1 MQPPSTIHTTI
12 SRRQFLKHTAGGFAA
27 LALAGLSGGLT
38 GCTTAHIGPDHTASR
53 APSMT
58 DLGPPDIE
66 IALRAAPGEV
76 QLLPGLPTRVWR
88 YQAEVLH
95 GRPEA
100 VQPLPDSYLGPI
112 LRFRTGD
119 VVRVHFI
126 NDLDEESIVHWHGLH
141 VPEEADGH
149 PHLAIGPGET
159 YVYDFPVLSGPGTY
173 WYHPHP
179 HGRTGPQVNYGL
191 AGLLIVEDDEAAS
204 VALPEGE
211 HDIPLVIQDRTF
223 DEENQLTYVDPGG
236 HEQMFGFFGDDIL
249 VNGKPDFI
257 QPVATR
263 PYRLR
268 ILNGS
273 NARIYKLGFSDNRP
287 LTVIGTDGG
296 LLGEAVTRPYV
307 TLSPGERI
315 ELWVDFG
322 ADDLGS
328 EIVLESKEF
337 SGSSAFPIM
346 RFQIEEEAAV
356 ETRIPTTLSTFAG
369 HREDDAV
376 NRRRPRTF
384 DMDMDMENR
393 VWRLNG
399 RTFEMNEVARN
410 EVVKLGDLEIWEF
423 VNESPFM
430 AMPHPM
436 HVHNVHF
443 QVIGRSVL
451 PEFANQRASVEDG
464 YVDEGWK
471 DTVLVMPGERVR
483 LLLKFDTYAGLYL
496 YHCHN
501 LEHEDMGMMRN
512 YRIRA

>member
-1 MQPPSTIHTTI
+1 VHASSNTPTHI
-12 SRRQFLKHTAGGFAA
+12 SRRQFLHHTAGGLALLALGGLSSA
-27 LALAGLSGGLT
+27 LASCTHMDTGHTSTRSG
-38 GCTTAHIGPDHTASR
+38 TTPMAETP
-53 APSMT
+53 
-58 DLGPPDIE
+58 PPDLE

-76 QLLPGLPTRVWR
+76 QLLPGAATQVWR
-88 YQAEVLH
+88 YEAEVIH
-95 GRPEA
+95 GRA
-100 VQPLPDSYLGPI
+100 DAIQPLPGSYLGPI
-112 LRFRTGD
+112 LRFRTGER
-119 VVRVHFI
+119 VRIHFT
-126 NDLDEESIVHWHGLH
+126 NELSEESIVHWHGLH

-159 YVYDFPVLSGPGTY
+159 YIYDFPVISGPGTY

-191 AGLLIVEDDEAAS
+191 AGLLIVDNENDR
-204 VALPEGE
+204 VAGLPEG
-211 HDIPLVIQDRTF
+211 DYDVPLVIQDRTF
-223 DEENQLTYVDPGG
+223 DDNNQFTYIGPHT
-236 HEQMFGFFGDDIL
+236 HEQMFGFFGNEIL
-249 VNGKPDFI
+249 VNGVPEYV

-268 ILNGS
+268 LLNGS
-273 NARIYKLGFSDNRP
+273 NARIYKLGFGDNRP

-296 LLGEAVTRPYV
+296 LLAEAVERPYV

-315 ELWVDFG
+315 ELWADFSG
-322 ADDLGS
+322 DALGS
-328 EIVLESKEF
+328 AVVLESKEF
-337 SGSSAFPIM
+337 SGSDAFPIM
-346 RFQIEEEAAV
+346 HFRVEEEEVV
-356 ETRIPTTLSTFAG
+356 EASVPTTLTTFSG
-369 HREDDAV
+369 YREQDAV

-384 DMDMDMENR
+384 EMDMAHGA
-393 VWRLNG
+393 WRLNG
-399 RTFEMNEVARN
+399 KTFEMDKVARN
-410 EVVKLGDLEIWEF
+410 EIVKLGDLEIWEF
-423 VNESPFM
+423 VNESSFM

-436 HVHNVHF
+436 HIHNVHF

-451 PEFANQRASVEDG
+451 PEYAKQRESVEEG

-471 DTVLVMPGERVR
+471 DTVLVMPGERVK